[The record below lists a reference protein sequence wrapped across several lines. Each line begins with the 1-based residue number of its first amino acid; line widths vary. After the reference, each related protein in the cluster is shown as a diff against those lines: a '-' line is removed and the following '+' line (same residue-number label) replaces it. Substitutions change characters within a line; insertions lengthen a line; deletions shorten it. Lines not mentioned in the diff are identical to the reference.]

1 MPYLPALA
9 KTDPTLR
16 DLIIAEEKRQWSKIR
31 LIPSE
36 NYASKAVLEASGSVL
51 TNIYSEGYPGK
62 RYYEGQQITDQIET
76 LAQERAKKAFGV
88 DHVNV
93 QPYSGSPA
101 NMAVYAAVM
110 QPGDTIMG
118 LALPQGGHLTHG
130 WKVNFSGKLYHSSP
144 YELDPKTEMLD
155 YDQIWKQAKEVKPKL
170 IVAGYTAYPRTIL
183 WDRFRQICDD
193 VGAIFHADISHI
205 TGLILGGVHPS
216 PFPMADTGITTSHKS
231 LRGPRGAM
239 MMCKAQYAQALDKA
253 IMPGLQGGPHNQT
266 TAAIAVAFQ
275 EAAQPE
281 FKLYAAQIVKNAK
294 ALADQL
300 LKHGFRLITG
310 GTDNHLILFETF
322 KSKGILGRDASR
334 ALDRAGIV
342 ANCNMVPFD
351 TQTPMNPSGVRI
363 GTPSVTSRGM
373 KEADMIKIGDWIA
386 SVLSNAK
393 DEVVLDRIAGEV
405 AEFCESFPC
414 PGMDPTNWTDDA
426 GTAPTQKSA
435 EKLAALTHA

>member
-1 MPYLPALA
+1 HPMTYLPALE
-9 KTDPTLR
+9 KTDPQIR
-16 DLIIAEEKRQWSKIR
+16 DLILAEEKRQWNVIR

-62 RYYEGQQITDQIET
+62 RYYEGQQYTDQIET
-76 LAQERAKKAFGV
+76 LAIERVKKAFGV
-88 DHVNV
+88 DHANV

-101 NMAVYAAVM
+101 NMAVYTAVL

-118 LALPQGGHLTHG
+118 LALAQGGHLTHG
-130 WKVNFSGKLYHSSP
+130 WKVNFSGRQYHSAP
-144 YELDPKTEMLD
+144 YELDPKTERLN

-170 IVAGYTAYPRTIL
+170 IVAGYTAYPRIIE
-183 WDRFRQICDD
+183 WNRFREICDD
-193 VGAIFHADISHI
+193 VGALFHADISHI

-239 MMCKAQYAQALDKA
+239 MMCKAAHAAAIDKA
-253 IMPGLQGGPHNQT
+253 IMPGLQGGPHNNT
-266 TAAIAVAFQ
+266 TAAIAVAFK
-275 EAAQPE
+275 EAESPA
-281 FKLYAAQIVKNAK
+281 FKAYAAQIVKNAK
-294 ALADQL
+294 ALAERL
-300 LKHGFRLITG
+300 NKHGFRLITG

-342 ANCNMVPFD
+342 ANCNLVPFD

-373 KEADMIKIGDWIA
+373 KEPEMAKIGDWMNE
-386 SVLSNAK
+386 VLTHAT
-393 DEVVLDRIAGEV
+393 DEAVLARIAGEV
-405 AEFCESFPC
+405 KEFCSSFVC
-414 PGMDPTNWTDDA
+414 PGIDPLNW
-426 GTAPTQKSA
+426 K
-435 EKLAALTHA
+435 E

>member
-1 MPYLPALA
+1 MAYLPALQ
-9 KTDPTLR
+9 KTDPQIR
-16 DLIIAEEKRQWSKIR
+16 DLIIAEEKRQWAKIR

-36 NYASKAVLEASGSVL
+36 NYASSAVLEASGSVL

-76 LAQERAKKAFGV
+76 LAIERAKAAFGV
-88 DHVNV
+88 DHANV

-101 NMAVYAAVM
+101 NMAIYAAVL

-130 WKVNFSGKLYHSSP
+130 WKVNFSGKLYHSAP
-144 YELDPKTEMLD
+144 YELDPQTERLN
-155 YDQIWKQAKEVKPKL
+155 YDQIWKLAKEVKPKL
-170 IVAGYTAYPRTIL
+170 IIAGFTAYPRTIE
-183 WDRFRQICDD
+183 WQRFREICDD
-193 VGAIFHADISHI
+193 VGAIFHVDISHI
-205 TGLILGGVHPS
+205 TGLILGRVHPS

-239 MMCKAQYAQALDKA
+239 MMCKAQFAQAIDKA

-266 TAAIAVAFQ
+266 TAAIAVAFK
-275 EAAQPE
+275 EAGQPAFRE
-281 FKLYAAQIVKNAK
+281 YALEIVKNAK

-300 LKHGFRLITG
+300 LRHGLRLITG

-322 KSKGILGRDASR
+322 KSKGILGRDAAR

-342 ANCNMVPFD
+342 ANCNLVPFD

-373 KEADMIKIGDWIA
+373 KEAEMRKIGDWINE
-386 SVLSNAK
+386 VLTNAK
-393 DEVVLDRIAGEV
+393 DEAVLGRIAGEI
-405 AEFCESFPC
+405 AEFCRSFVC
-414 PGMDPTNWTDDA
+414 PGMDPRNWTDDVSGSAQQA
-426 GTAPTQKSA
+426 GKQVAMSRS
-435 EKLAALTHA
+435 

>member
-1 MPYLPALA
+1 MTYLPALQ
-9 KTDPTLR
+9 KTDPVLR

-36 NYASKAVLEASGSVL
+36 NYASHAVLEASGSVL

-76 LAQERAKKAFGV
+76 LAIERAKKAFGV

-101 NMAVYAAVM
+101 NMAVYTAVL

-130 WKVNFSGKLYHSSP
+130 WKVNFSGKIYHSAP
-144 YELDPKTEMLD
+144 YELDPKTELLN

-170 IVAGYTAYPRTIL
+170 IVAGYTAYPRTIH
-183 WDRFRQICDD
+183 WEKFRQICDD

-239 MMCKAQYAQALDKA
+239 MMCKAQYAQAIDKA

-266 TAAIAVAFQ
+266 TAAIAVAFK
-275 EAAQPE
+275 EAESPA
-281 FKLYAAQIVKNAK
+281 FKAYAAQIVKNAK
-294 ALADQL
+294 ALAEQL

-342 ANCNMVPFD
+342 ANCNLVPFD

-373 KEADMIKIGDWIA
+373 KEADMVKIGDWIDA
-386 SVLSNAK
+386 VLTNAK
-393 DEVVLDRIAGEV
+393 DEAVLDRIAGEI
-405 AEFCESFPC
+405 AEFCQAFPC
-414 PGMDPTNWTDDA
+414 PGIDPMRWEDD
-426 GTAPTQKSA
+426 GNSTPNRKTLSV
-435 EKLAALTHA
+435 AALSR

>member
-1 MPYLPALA
+1 MTYLPALK
-9 KTDPTLR
+9 KTDPRIR

-36 NYASKAVLEASGSVL
+36 NYASSAVLEASGSVL

-62 RYYEGQQITDQIET
+62 RYYEGQQNTDQIET
-76 LAQERAKKAFGV
+76 LAIERAKAAFGV
-88 DHVNV
+88 DHANV

-101 NMAVYAAVM
+101 NMAVYAAVL

-130 WKVNFSGKLYHSSP
+130 WKLSFSGKQYHSAP
-144 YELDPKTEMLD
+144 YELDPKTERLN
-155 YDQIWKQAKEVKPKL
+155 YDAIWKLAKEAKPKI
-170 IVAGYTAYPRTIL
+170 IVAGYTAYPRIIE
-183 WDRFRQICDD
+183 WNRFREICDD

-239 MMCKAQYAQALDKA
+239 MLCKAQYAQAIDKA

-266 TAAIAVAFQ
+266 TAAIAVAFE
-275 EAAQPE
+275 EAKQPA
-281 FKLYAAQIVKNAK
+281 FKEYAAQIVKNAK
-294 ALADQL
+294 ALAEQL
-300 LKHGFRLITG
+300 NKHNFRLITG

-334 ALDRAGIV
+334 ALDRAGMV
-342 ANCNMVPFD
+342 ANSNLVPFD

-373 KEADMIKIGDWIA
+373 KEAEMRTIGDWINE
-386 SVLSNAK
+386 VLTHSKEEA
-393 DEVVLDRIAGEV
+393 VLDRIAGEV
-405 AEFCESFPC
+405 AELCQSFPC
-414 PGMDPTNWTDDA
+414 PGINPQNW
-426 GTAPTQKSA
+426 A
-435 EKLAALTHA
+435 EDGGVPPVVKKQVALAH

>member
-1 MPYLPALA
+1 MTYLPALQ
-9 KTDPTLR
+9 KTDPTMR
-16 DLIIAEEKRQWSKIR
+16 DLIIAEEKRQWDKIR

-36 NYASKAVLEASGSVL
+36 NYVSKAVLEASGSVL

-62 RYYEGQQITDQIET
+62 RYYEGQQLIDQIET

-101 NMAVYAAVM
+101 NMAVYTAVL

-118 LALPQGGHLTHG
+118 LALAQGGHLTHG
-130 WKVNFSGKLYHSSP
+130 WKVNFSGKLYHSAP

-155 YDQIWKQAKEVKPKL
+155 YDQIWKLAKEVKPKL

-183 WDRFRQICDD
+183 WEKFRQICDD
-193 VGAIFHADISHI
+193 VGALFHADISHI

-239 MMCKAQYAQALDKA
+239 MMCKAQYAQAIDKA

-266 TAAIAVAFQ
+266 TAAIAVAFE

-281 FKLYAAQIVKNAK
+281 FRLYAAQIVKNAK
-294 ALADQL
+294 TLSEQL

-342 ANCNMVPFD
+342 ANCNLVPFD

-373 KEADMIKIGDWIA
+373 KEADMVKIGDWINA
-386 SVLSNAK
+386 VLVSAQ
-393 DEVVLDRIAGEV
+393 DEAALDRIAGEIK
-405 AEFCESFPC
+405 EFCKSFPC
-414 PGMDPTNWTDDA
+414 PGIDPQNW
-426 GTAPTQKSA
+426 
-435 EKLAALTHA
+435 L

>member
-1 MPYLPALA
+1 MTYLPALE
-9 KTDPTLR
+9 KTDPQIR
-16 DLIIAEEKRQWSKIR
+16 DLILAEEKRQWNVIR

-62 RYYEGQQITDQIET
+62 RYYEGQQYTDQIET
-76 LAQERAKKAFGV
+76 LAIERVKKAFGV
-88 DHVNV
+88 DHANV

-101 NMAVYAAVM
+101 NMAVYTAVL

-118 LALPQGGHLTHG
+118 LALAQGGHLTHG
-130 WKVNFSGKLYHSSP
+130 WKVNFSGRQYHSAP
-144 YELDPKTEMLD
+144 YELDPKTERLN

-170 IVAGYTAYPRTIL
+170 IVAGYTAYPRIIE
-183 WDRFRQICDD
+183 WNRFREICDD
-193 VGAIFHADISHI
+193 VGALFHADISHI

-239 MMCKAQYAQALDKA
+239 MMCKAAHAAAIDKA
-253 IMPGLQGGPHNQT
+253 IMPGLQGGPHNNT
-266 TAAIAVAFQ
+266 TAAIAVAFK
-275 EAAQPE
+275 EAESPA
-281 FKLYAAQIVKNAK
+281 FKAYAAQIVKNAK
-294 ALADQL
+294 ALAERL
-300 LKHGFRLITG
+300 NKHGFRLITG

-342 ANCNMVPFD
+342 ANCNLVPFD

-373 KEADMIKIGDWIA
+373 KEPEMAKIGDWMNE
-386 SVLSNAK
+386 VLTHAT
-393 DEVVLDRIAGEV
+393 DEAVLARIAGEV
-405 AEFCESFPC
+405 KEFCSSFVC
-414 PGMDPTNWTDDA
+414 PGIDPLNW
-426 GTAPTQKSA
+426 K
-435 EKLAALTHA
+435 E